1 MHIEQLDL
9 NLLVVFHAVYAEGGV
24 TRAAQ
29 KLHLT
34 QPAISHAL
42 ARLRDLLGD
51 ALFVRKGRA
60 LVPTPHARDMIA
72 PVRRALRGLEL
83 ALNQVERFDPRT
95 TERSFT
101 IGLRGTSET
110 VLLPRLMLR
119 LAKAAPRAKLAT
131 VSFRRHALEP
141 ELASGSLDL
150 VLDVRLPHGETIRHQ
165 RTSLDRLVV
174 LVRRRHLAGRKRPLD
189 LPTYLA
195 AEHVLVSSRRTGP
208 GLEDTALAGRG
219 LQRLIRLRCQDYL
232 AACRVVAD
240 TDLLLTMPARYA
252 TIANESF
259 GNRILP
265 LPFEA
270 PSLDLYTY
278 WHRDVEQEAASRW
291 LRRQVKEALRTQ
303 HRSKRPL

>member
-42 ARLRDLLGD
+42 GRLRDLLGD
-51 ALFVRKGRA
+51 PLFVRKGRT

-72 PVRRALRGLEL
+72 PVRRALRGLEV
-83 ALNQVERFDPRT
+83 ALNQGERFDART
-95 TERSFT
+95 TERSFA
-101 IGLRGTSET
+101 IGLRSTSET
-110 VLLPRLMLR
+110 ILLPRLMLR

-131 VSFRRHALEP
+131 VSFRRHALER

-174 LVRRRHLAGRKRPLD
+174 LVRRTHPAARKQRLD
-189 LPTYLA
+189 LRTYLA
-195 AEHVLVSSRRTGP
+195 SEHVLVSSRRAGP

-219 LQRLIRLRCQDYL
+219 LQRLIRLRCQDYF
-232 AACRVVAD
+232 AACRVVSEA
-240 TDLLLTMPARYA
+240 DLLLTMPARYA
-252 TIANESF
+252 AIANESF
-259 GNRILP
+259 GNRVLP

-278 WHRDVEQEAASRW
+278 WHRDLEQEPASRW
-291 LRRQVKEALRTQ
+291 LRRQVQEAFTTR
-303 HRSKRPL
+303 RGSP